1 MDGLGLKSW
10 NSSGVSVSEILN
22 WEFMLK
28 IACVELLK
36 SMRGE
41 VVVNV
46 GKG

>member
-10 NSSGVSVSEILN
+10 NSSGVSISKFLN
-22 WEFMLK
+22 WKFMLK
-28 IACVELLK
+28 IACVELLE

-41 VVVNV
+41 VVLNV